1 MSSRAGVSQVLNR
14 YTYSSTLSH
23 LRRTNTPIGR
33 DGKIAKPRQ
42 LQYSLGLV
50 CPAETQKVKR
60 GLVKN
65 LSLMTCISVGTPS
78 EPILGFLRDYGL
90 EVLKIMFHQM
100 LQIQLECL
108 SMVFGL
114 VFIEIQQHWLIS
126 CVN

>member
-42 LQYSLGLV
+42 LHNTHWGWCAPQK
-50 CPAETQKVKR
+50 PQKVKC

-90 EVLKIMFHQM
+90 EVL
-100 LQIQLECL
+100 EDYVP
-108 SMVFGL
+108 SNAPDSTRVF
-114 VFIEIQQHWLIS
+114 
-126 CVN
+126 VNGVLGWCS